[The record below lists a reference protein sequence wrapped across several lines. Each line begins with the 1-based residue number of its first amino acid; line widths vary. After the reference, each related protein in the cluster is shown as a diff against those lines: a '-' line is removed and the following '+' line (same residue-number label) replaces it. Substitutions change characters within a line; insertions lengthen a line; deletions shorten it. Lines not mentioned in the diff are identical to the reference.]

1 MKSNRNYLMVG
12 CAIAL
17 SLSCF
22 PTMSSADGVSTVP
35 GDDPGQTE
43 AVKVQV
49 SGTITDANGDPLVGA
64 TVFDASSASGTVS
77 DVDGKFTISCA
88 GNSQLIVKYIGYDD
102 VTMPLEGRTDVDIKM
117 KESSDELSEVVVVG
131 YGVQKKVNLSGAV
144 SQIDTKDIERRPI
157 ADISK
162 GLQGMVPNLNIDFM
176 SGEPGKAAQIN
187 IRGEASLNGGSPL
200 ILIDGIESN
209 VDEMNRLLPADI
221 ASISVLKDA
230 ASAAIYG
237 ARAAFGVILITTK
250 QGEGDRITISYNNT
264 FSWKRPSQLTNKT
277 TDPFIYLKL
286 KNVAVLNTPWS
297 SGHVADDEHLIWARQ
312 RSDDP
317 DGTEPVRLNPLDA
330 TQWEYMGNTDWTKE
344 YLYRYTPST
353 THNVSVSGATAKTR
367 FYLSAG
373 YGNEDGVLSKLAQ
386 SDFYQRY
393 NTRLKVSYQV
403 WDWLNVGNN
412 TTFVMTKRH
421 KPSYYNLDAIYDA
434 EPWNIDR
441 NPDGTWTNS
450 ELGRTL
456 AQIADG
462 GGTKE
467 ESSKIQSTFTGEVR
481 LWNDMVRINSD
492 FTFAKGYEDTEEY
505 NNRYQIGYGPEDLRE
520 EGDSKALRGNA
531 SSLYT
536 VFNLYGTF
544 SKTFGKHALT
554 AVVGYNQEYYR
565 WDRFTAE
572 RMNTLS
578 PALHNLGLASGD
590 QYTTEEYKDWAIRG
604 LYYRASYVYDDKYI
618 IEADGRYDGT
628 SRFPKN
634 KRFGFFPS
642 ASAAWRIEQEP
653 FFKPLRSIFSNLKIR
668 ASYGS
673 LGNQLVSE
681 YGFMPTLTAQ
691 TGTYIIDGKL
701 QQTVSAPGLVS
712 PNYTW
717 EEVTTVNGGVDVGLL
732 DNRLNLSFD
741 IYRRDTKGML
751 TQGKELPGVLG
762 ATEPKENAANLK
774 TTGWELSVSYQDRFT
789 VGGKPLALGAK
800 FMLSDN
806 QTVIT
811 RFDNPSRNLSQYYE
825 GQKLGEI
832 WGLQNDG
839 LFRSQDD
846 IAALDES
853 QIIPWGAL
861 TITEGWPRY
870 KDLDGDHKIT
880 KGSTVDK
887 PGDLAV
893 IGNNH
898 PRFRYG
904 LNLSADWNGIDASVF
919 IQGIGKR
926 DYYPVSFLYW
936 SFFQQPYS
944 GGQLHAFDFYR
955 DRAESPEE
963 MAGDSRSW
971 IAAGLANQN
980 LNSQYPILQCW
991 LADKNLG
998 TGINAMG
1005 LAIPQTKYML
1015 NGAYMRLKN
1024 ITVGYTLP
1032 IRWVSRIGLSK
1043 VRIYVSGDNLF
1054 EISKLKKYF
1063 DPEAVT
1069 NQDSFGYVYPFNR
1082 QYTVGMNITF

>member
-1 MKSNRNYLMVG
+1 MVG

-22 PTMSSADGVSTVP
+22 PTKSSADGVSTVP

-162 GLQGMVPNLNIDFM
+162 GLQGMVPNLNIDFT
-176 SGEPGKAAQIN
+176 SGEPGRAAQIN

-209 VDEMNRLLPADI
+209 ADEMNRLLPADI
-221 ASISVLKDA
+221 ASI
-230 ASAAIYG
+230 
-237 ARAAFGVILITTK
+237 
-250 QGEGDRITISYNNT
+250 
-264 FSWKRPSQLTNKT
+264 
-277 TDPFIYLKL
+277 
-286 KNVAVLNTPWS
+286 
-297 SGHVADDEHLIWARQ
+297 
-312 RSDDP
+312 
-317 DGTEPVRLNPLDA
+317 
-330 TQWEYMGNTDWTKE
+330 
-344 YLYRYTPST
+344 
-353 THNVSVSGATAKTR
+353 
-367 FYLSAG
+367 
-373 YGNEDGVLSKLAQ
+373 
-386 SDFYQRY
+386 FYQRY

-412 TTFVMTKRH
+412 TTFVMTKRR
-421 KPSYYNLDAIYDA
+421 KPSHYNLDAIYDA

-462 GGTKE
+462 GETKE

-481 LWNDMVRINSD
+481 LWNDIVRINSD

-505 NNRYQIGYGPEDLRE
+505 NNRYQIGYGPDDLRE

-653 FFKPLRSIFSNLKIR
+653 FFKPLRSIFS
-668 ASYGS
+668 
-673 LGNQLVSE
+673 
-681 YGFMPTLTAQ
+681 
-691 TGTYIIDGKL
+691 
-701 QQTVSAPGLVS
+701 
-712 PNYTW
+712 
-717 EEVTTVNGGVDVGLL
+717 
-732 DNRLNLSFD
+732 
-741 IYRRDTKGML
+741 
-751 TQGKELPGVLG
+751 
-762 ATEPKENAANLK
+762 
-774 TTGWELSVSYQDRFT
+774 
-789 VGGKPLALGAK
+789 
-800 FMLSDN
+800 
-806 QTVIT
+806 
-811 RFDNPSRNLSQYYE
+811 
-825 GQKLGEI
+825 GQ
-832 WGLQNDG
+832 
-839 LFRSQDD
+839 S
-846 IAALDES
+846 
-853 QIIPWGAL
+853 
-861 TITEGWPRY
+861 
-870 KDLDGDHKIT
+870 
-880 KGSTVDK
+880 
-887 PGDLAV
+887 
-893 IGNNH
+893 
-898 PRFRYG
+898 
-904 LNLSADWNGIDASVF
+904 
-919 IQGIGKR
+919 
-926 DYYPVSFLYW
+926 
-936 SFFQQPYS
+936 
-944 GGQLHAFDFYR
+944 
-955 DRAESPEE
+955 
-963 MAGDSRSW
+963 
-971 IAAGLANQN
+971 
-980 LNSQYPILQCW
+980 
-991 LADKNLG
+991 
-998 TGINAMG
+998 
-1005 LAIPQTKYML
+1005 
-1015 NGAYMRLKN
+1015 
-1024 ITVGYTLP
+1024 
-1032 IRWVSRIGLSK
+1032 
-1043 VRIYVSGDNLF
+1043 
-1054 EISKLKKYF
+1054 
-1063 DPEAVT
+1063 
-1069 NQDSFGYVYPFNR
+1069 
-1082 QYTVGMNITF
+1082 